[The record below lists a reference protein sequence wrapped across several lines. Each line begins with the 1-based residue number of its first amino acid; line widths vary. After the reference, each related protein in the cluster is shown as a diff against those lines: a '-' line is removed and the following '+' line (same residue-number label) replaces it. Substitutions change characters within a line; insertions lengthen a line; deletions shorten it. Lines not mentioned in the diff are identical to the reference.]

1 MLTQLEASLHG
12 MPLIQVGMI
21 ASFVSGG
28 IGTLL
33 GALPIYL
40 CRSISRLL
48 QDILLGF
55 AAGIMLAATA
65 YSLIHPAVEHA
76 TERFGSPSLGVLV
89 VAAGLFIGAVGLW
102 RIHNLIPHQHML
114 KAKEKGIPEYR
125 LKRIWLFIL
134 AITLHNFPEGMAV
147 GVGFGDYNLRDG
159 LIIAIGIFIQ
169 NLPEGFIVA
178 LAVLSLGYSR
188 TFAVGMA
195 FLTGIVEMFGGFFGA
210 LVVSLTAA
218 LLPWGLAAAGGAM
231 LFVISH
237 EVIPETHSSGH
248 ETPATFSLLGG
259 FVFMLLMQAALS

>member
-1 MLTQLEASLHG
+1 MLVPLEESLRN
-12 MPLIQVGMI
+12 MSMIQAGLL

-33 GALPIYL
+33 GALPVYF
-40 CRSISRLL
+40 CRSISRLN

-55 AAGIMLAATA
+55 SAGIMLAATA
-65 YSLIHPAVEHA
+65 FSLIEPAVKDAA
-76 TERFGSPSLGVLV
+76 TRFGSPVLGVLV
-89 VAAGLFIGAVGLW
+89 VTLGLFIGAVGLW
-102 RIHNLIPHQHML
+102 KIHNMIPHQHML
-114 KAKEKGIPEYR
+114 KDREKGIPATR

-147 GVGFGDYNLRDG
+147 GVGFGDHNLRDG
-159 LIIAIGIFIQ
+159 LIIALAIFIQ
-169 NLPEGFIVA
+169 NLPEGFIVS
-178 LAVLSLGYSR
+178 LATLSLGRSP

-195 FLTGIVEMFGGFFGA
+195 FMTGVVEMFGGVFGA
-210 LVVSLTAA
+210 ALVSITSS

-259 FVFMLLMQAALS
+259 FMFMLLMQAALS